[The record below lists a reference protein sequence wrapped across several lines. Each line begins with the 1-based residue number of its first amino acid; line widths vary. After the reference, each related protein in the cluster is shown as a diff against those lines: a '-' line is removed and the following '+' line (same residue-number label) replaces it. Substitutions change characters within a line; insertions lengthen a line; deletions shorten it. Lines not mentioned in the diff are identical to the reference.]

1 MSSDL
6 FKDILPSIMIHQNK
20 IEFENKD
27 YVPYVVN
34 KALSFH
40 IDCVLQA
47 NQMNIM
53 PCTDKKMQY
62 DYLCGTVRKYRR
74 PFQKWQKRET
84 MEALETIKAYYDYSN
99 ERAKEV
105 MHLLS
110 DDQIAELRN
119 RLDKGGVQRKTK

>member
-1 MSSDL
+1 MTDL
-6 FKDILPSIMIHQNK
+6 FKDILPSIMVSNTKVEFDNK
-20 IEFENKD
+20 E

-47 NQMNIM
+47 NQMNM
-53 PCTDKKMQY
+53 LPGTDKKMQY

-84 MEALETIKAYYDYSN
+84 LDKLETIKEYYNYSD
-99 ERAKEV
+99 EQAKEV
-105 MHLLS
+105 MHLLT
-110 DDQIAELRN
+110 DEQILELKSRM
-119 RLDKGGVQRKTK
+119 DKGGFQRKTK

>member
-6 FKDILPSIMIHQNK
+6 FKDILPSLMVHNTK
-20 IEFENKD
+20 AEFEEKE

-40 IDCVLQA
+40 IVCVLQA
-47 NQMNIM
+47 NQMNMVPGI
-53 PCTDKKMQY
+53 DKKMQY
-62 DYLCGTVRKYRR
+62 DYLHGTIRKYRR

-84 MEALETIKAYYDYSN
+84 LDALETIKEYYNYSN

-105 MHLLS
+105 MHLFS
-110 DDQIAELRN
+110 DEQLAILKSG
-119 RLDKGGVQRKTK
+119 LDTGGVQRKTK

>member
-6 FKDILPSIMIHQNK
+6 FKDILPSLMVHNTK
-20 IEFENKD
+20 TEFEEKE

-47 NQMNIM
+47 NQMNMVPGI
-53 PCTDKKMQY
+53 DKKMQY
-62 DYLCGTVRKYRR
+62 DYLHGTIRKYRR

-84 MEALETIKAYYDYSN
+84 LDALETIKEYYNYSN

-105 MHLLS
+105 MHLFS
-110 DDQIAELRN
+110 DEQLAILKS
-119 RLDKGGVQRKTK
+119 RLDTGGVQRKTK